1 MHLTISHTKLCRGV
15 PKFER
20 AGRVSRA
27 RVLIYGFSS
36 AVAVI
41 YFGIQMSVRDSVEA
55 GAAGNARVSTRVQ
68 HAYREE
74 RRSALRSVA
83 RRPVATTLSAK
94 KPVVSPPVIKRS
106 GPIKERLGRCPFDCP
121 SWPCSV
127 IKAASSFALP
137 HCLYLPRLSACATDS
152 LSGRAAPS
160 LYVSLFSLL
169 AKTVPA
175 SCVGSPPQIVLLP
188 FNHRHPSEN
197 PAECIWRR
205 CRDSLR
211 FWFLVLD
218 SGPLPPPP
226 PPPPPPLDGAPIK
239 METNEVGRNEV
250 LRLIRSSQTRHG
262 CPLAQSGTLLPSSG
276 YASSCSEL
284 KAPAAAVE
292 VSYESQGGAQ
302 ASDRT
307 QEKA

>member
-1 MHLTISHTKLCRGV
+1 M
-15 PKFER
+15 
-20 AGRVSRA
+20 
-27 RVLIYGFSS
+27 Y
-36 AVAVI
+36 
-41 YFGIQMSVRDSVEA
+41 
-55 GAAGNARVSTRVQ
+55 
-68 HAYREE
+68 
-74 RRSALRSVA
+74 
-83 RRPVATTLSAK
+83 AT
-94 KPVVSPPVIKRS
+94 
-106 GPIKERLGRCPFDCP
+106 
-121 SWPCSV
+121 
-127 IKAASSFALP
+127 AASSPMFPETFFDSGEKLQCAIPFQSLGP
-137 HCLYLPRLSACATDS
+137 SATWQAIANDLTTPWHAMGVDY
-152 LSGRAAPS
+152 G
-160 LYVSLFSLL
+160 
-169 AKTVPA
+169 
-175 SCVGSPPQIVLLP
+175 
-188 FNHRHPSEN
+188 HRHPSEN

-226 PPPPPPLDGAPIK
+226 PLSPLDGAPIK

-262 CPLAQSGTLLPSSG
+262 CSLAQSGTLLPSSG

-292 VSYESQGGAQ
+292 VSYESQDGAQ

>member
-1 MHLTISHTKLCRGV
+1 M
-15 PKFER
+15 
-20 AGRVSRA
+20 
-27 RVLIYGFSS
+27 Y
-36 AVAVI
+36 
-41 YFGIQMSVRDSVEA
+41 
-55 GAAGNARVSTRVQ
+55 
-68 HAYREE
+68 
-74 RRSALRSVA
+74 
-83 RRPVATTLSAK
+83 AT
-94 KPVVSPPVIKRS
+94 
-106 GPIKERLGRCPFDCP
+106 
-121 SWPCSV
+121 
-127 IKAASSFALP
+127 AASSPMFPETSRYSDEKLQCAIPFQSLGP
-137 HCLYLPRLSACATDS
+137 SATWQAVANDLTTPWHAM
-152 LSGRAAPS
+152 G
-160 LYVSLFSLL
+160 
-169 AKTVPA
+169 
-175 SCVGSPPQIVLLP
+175 IVLLP

-262 CPLAQSGTLLPSSG
+262 CPLVQSGTLLPSSG

-284 KAPAAAVE
+284 KAPAAKGTVE
-292 VSYESQGGAQ
+292 VSYESQAGAQ
-302 ASDRT
+302 AGDRT